1 MTEDAPRPLDT
12 ITGVPIVSY
21 GALIGHGEIKDGV
34 LSIELQ
40 EKVAKDFV
48 DYVRMGL
55 INGLNITPVY
65 IEATI
70 STFEAHPVEM
80 ENNNG

>member
-12 ITGVPIVSY
+12 VTNVPITSY
-21 GALIGHGEIKDGV
+21 GALIGRGEIKDGV
-34 LSIELQ
+34 LSIELT
-40 EKVAKDFV
+40 ESVAKDFV

-55 INGLNITPVY
+55 INGLNVTPVY
-65 IEATI
+65 IEATPQ
-70 STFEAHPVEM
+70 FQVHPVEM